1 MRVLLVAH
9 AATRDGVLPA
19 AARARVAELGR
30 LLPRARSA
38 FSSPAPAARETAV
51 ALGLAA
57 HVADALADLADGESV
72 PALHD
77 RVGDWLSSQLGAKGT
92 RTAVTHPS
100 VVRAAVVLAL
110 DAPRASSSAI
120 DVPPL
125 AVTEL
130 TPRDGRWRLAHVNWE
145 PALFHV
151 PHRRARRRAADRSA

>member
-57 HVADALADLADGESV
+57 HVADALADLADGE
-72 PALHD
+72 
-77 RVGDWLSSQLGAKGT
+77 
-92 RTAVTHPS
+92 
-100 VVRAAVVLAL
+100 
-110 DAPRASSSAI
+110 
-120 DVPPL
+120 
-125 AVTEL
+125 
-130 TPRDGRWRLAHVNWE
+130 
-145 PALFHV
+145 
-151 PHRRARRRAADRSA
+151 